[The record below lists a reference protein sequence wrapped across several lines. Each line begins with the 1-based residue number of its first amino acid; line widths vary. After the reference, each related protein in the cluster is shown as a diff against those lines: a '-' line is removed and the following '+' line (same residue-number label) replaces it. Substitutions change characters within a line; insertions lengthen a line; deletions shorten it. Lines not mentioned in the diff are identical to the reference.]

1 MKIKIDLA
9 VLYTDQTNTVDLSEY
24 GMDEET
30 FNSMDEEE
38 QKEWL
43 FENVTVNYDSPC
55 WVIEKIEEV

>member
-1 MKIKIDLA
+1 
-9 VLYTDQTNTVDLSEY
+9 
-24 GMDEET
+24 
-30 FNSMDEEE
+30 MDEEE